1 MAVFSKLV
9 TTEKGRELM
18 AKVLANQQTIVFT
31 QVALSNV
38 EYATDELET
47 LETIDGIKQIGSI
60 SKVSKFENSTVKIE
74 TVITNTT
81 LTEGYYIKTVALYA
95 QDEENEIVYAIAN
108 ETSGICYMPPF
119 EGVTVSGAYLTLS
132 TTISNAA
139 NVTVDVD
146 NAVYATIGNIK
157 DLQEQI
163 NSLTELLVGNI
174 SNTNVHSKNLSL
186 LNQMGFE
193 VYHQEI
199 KASVK
204 CSGGTT
210 LFQVDKSAFTE
221 GAWSD
226 KTYYLYHLYGALN
239 TYDYVDSVD
248 TYEGQVLV
256 GLNVYSIGGLWNS
269 WFPIVPTQCNGAL
282 SVNAIDLWGIYGP
295 PLQSG
300 IQINIQPMLYKKDSQ
315 GQVSLVDGTK
325 WTALN
330 MHLRVYKLG
339 SILQST
345 PSNSDTG
352 GSSGGVNDYA
362 QLLNKPSINNVT
374 LIGNLTSAQLGLE
387 NSSSGGGETEMTY
400 DETLAELNGEETT

>member
-9 TTEKGRELM
+9 TTEKGKELM

-38 EYATDELET
+38 EYASDELET
-47 LETIDGIKQIGSI
+47 LETIEGIKQIGSI
-60 SKVSKFENSTVKIE
+60 SKVSKSENSTVKIE

-95 QDEENEIVYAIAN
+95 QDEDNEIVYAIAI

-174 SNTNVHSKNLSL
+174 SNINIHSKNLNL
-186 LNQMGFE
+186 LNQMGLE
-193 VYHQEI
+193 VYHREI
-199 KASVK
+199 KESVK
-204 CSGGTT
+204 CSGGTS
-210 LFQVDKSAFTE
+210 LFQVDKSEFAE
-221 GAWSD
+221 GVWNN

-239 TYDYVDSVD
+239 TYDYVDSTD
-248 TYEGQVLV
+248 TYEGQMFV
-256 GLNVYSIGGLWNS
+256 GLNVYSIGGLWNN
-269 WFPIVPTQCNGAL
+269 WFPIVPTQCNGVL

-295 PLQSG
+295 PIQSG

-315 GQVSLVDGTK
+315 GQVSSVDNTK
-325 WTALN
+325 WSAIN
-330 MHLRVYKLG
+330 MHLIVYKLG

-345 PSNSDTG
+345 LSSSDMG
-352 GSSGGVNDYA
+352 GSSGGVNDYT

-374 LIGNLTSAQLGLE
+374 LVGNLTSAQLGLE

-400 DETLAELNGEETT
+400 EETLAELNKEDE

>member
-157 DLQEQI
+157 
-163 NSLTELLVGNI
+163 V
-174 SNTNVHSKNLSL
+174 
-186 LNQMGFE
+186 
-193 VYHQEI
+193 
-199 KASVK
+199 
-204 CSGGTT
+204 SG
-210 LFQVDKSAFTE
+210 K
-221 GAWSD
+221 
-226 KTYYLYHLYGALN
+226 
-239 TYDYVDSVD
+239 
-248 TYEGQVLV
+248 
-256 GLNVYSIGGLWNS
+256 
-269 WFPIVPTQCNGAL
+269 
-282 SVNAIDLWGIYGP
+282 
-295 PLQSG
+295 
-300 IQINIQPMLYKKDSQ
+300 
-315 GQVSLVDGTK
+315 
-325 WTALN
+325 
-330 MHLRVYKLG
+330 
-339 SILQST
+339 
-345 PSNSDTG
+345 
-352 GSSGGVNDYA
+352 
-362 QLLNKPSINNVT
+362 
-374 LIGNLTSAQLGLE
+374 
-387 NSSSGGGETEMTY
+387 
-400 DETLAELNGEETT
+400 

>member
-204 CSGGTT
+204 WY
-210 LFQVDKSAFTE
+210 QV
-221 GAWSD
+221 
-226 KTYYLYHLYGALN
+226 
-239 TYDYVDSVD
+239 
-248 TYEGQVLV
+248 
-256 GLNVYSIGGLWNS
+256 
-269 WFPIVPTQCNGAL
+269 
-282 SVNAIDLWGIYGP
+282 
-295 PLQSG
+295 
-300 IQINIQPMLYKKDSQ
+300 
-315 GQVSLVDGTK
+315 
-325 WTALN
+325 
-330 MHLRVYKLG
+330 
-339 SILQST
+339 
-345 PSNSDTG
+345 
-352 GSSGGVNDYA
+352 
-362 QLLNKPSINNVT
+362 NNPH
-374 LIGNLTSAQLGLE
+374 
-387 NSSSGGGETEMTY
+387 
-400 DETLAELNGEETT
+400 

>member
-1 MAVFSKLV
+1 M
-9 TTEKGRELM
+9 
-18 AKVLANQQTIVFT
+18 
-31 QVALSNV
+31 
-38 EYATDELET
+38 
-47 LETIDGIKQIGSI
+47 
-60 SKVSKFENSTVKIE
+60 
-74 TVITNTT
+74 
-81 LTEGYYIKTVALYA
+81 
-95 QDEENEIVYAIAN
+95 
-108 ETSGICYMPPF
+108 
-119 EGVTVSGAYLTLS
+119 
-132 TTISNAA
+132 
-139 NVTVDVD
+139 
-146 NAVYATIGNIK
+146 
-157 DLQEQI
+157 
-163 NSLTELLVGNI
+163 
-174 SNTNVHSKNLSL
+174 
-186 LNQMGFE
+186 
-193 VYHQEI
+193 
-199 KASVK
+199 
-204 CSGGTT
+204 
-210 LFQVDKSAFTE
+210 
-221 GAWSD
+221 
-226 KTYYLYHLYGALN
+226 
-239 TYDYVDSVD
+239 
-248 TYEGQVLV
+248 LV

-269 WFPIVPTQCNGAL
+269 WFPIVPTQCNGVL